1 MPTLRTRAAKG
12 SALSYTEGDDNLKR
26 PVTQKTADYTLL
38 VSDNR
43 SIIECSHASTPITIT
58 LGAAATM
65 AAAETGDYSVTI
77 ANINYAPVTIAPSG
91 ADTIEGSTQSIVLSR
106 GQAVDLVVNSAGNGY
121 INKNGRDKGENLF
134 IGSNLTTNPWQRGT
148 STTVTT
154 SNTYFA
160 DRFCLTFDGTANLT
174 AEKVTLASPL
184 KIMGQW
190 CNNAMKVTVNSSSGN
205 TYLRLVQRVEDVTTI
220 ADQAAYLQ
228 TAIQGSAAFTVPL
241 QLRRNYGTGGT
252 PTSEE
257 TTSFDANLSVTTSL
271 AVLSSGLVVPSLSSK
286 TLGTDGLHTSYV
298 AVEYDLINV
307 PVGGHVII
315 PIAKFEAGSSGT
327 LYPKEDRG
335 QVLASCQRYYAKT
348 YSQGTD
354 IGTPTLSNCVMESL
368 DATQSYATIP
378 WEYPMTMRRPPDIT
392 LYNTNNGASGQVS
405 ADSSNF
411 VGTVVALGDERAT
424 AGVSNIS
431 ISTSVFLKFHATMN
445 AEF

>member
-43 SIIECSHASTPITIT
+43 SVIECSHASTPITIT

-65 AAAETGDYSVTI
+65 AAAETGDYAVTI
-77 ANINYAPVTIAPSG
+77 ININYAPVTITPSG
-91 ADTIEGSTQSIVLSR
+91 ADTIEGSTQGIELGR
-106 GQAVDLVVNSAGNGY
+106 GQAVDLTVNSSGSGY
-121 INKNGRDKGENLF
+121 INRNGRDKGENLF

-174 AEKVTLASPL
+174 AEKVTLASPQ

-205 TYLRLVQRVEDVTTI
+205 TYLRLIQRVEDVTTV

-228 TAIQGSAAFTVPL
+228 TAIQGSASFSVPL

-257 TTSFDANLSVTTSL
+257 TTAFDANLSVTTSL
-271 AVLSSGLVVPSLSSK
+271 AVLSSGLVVPSLSAK
-286 TLGTDGLHTSYV
+286 TLGTDGLHTSYI
-298 AVEYDLINV
+298 AVEYNLINV

-327 LYPKEDRG
+327 MYPKEDRE
-335 QVLASCQRYYAKT
+335 QVLAGCERYYEKSYNISDAP
-348 YSQGTD
+348 GT
-354 IGTPTLSNCVMESL
+354 V
-368 DATQSYATIP
+368 
-378 WEYPMTMRRPPDIT
+378 
-392 LYNTNNGASGQVS
+392 TNNGAIARRAASNFYYATAIFRARKRTTPSYTVYDPITGNPNTIRGGTSGALTGGSVLITGETS
-405 ADSSNF
+405 AVWDVATAIDSEEITFHWVADS
-411 VGTVVALGDERAT
+411 E
-424 AGVSNIS
+424 IY
-431 ISTSVFLKFHATMN
+431 
-445 AEF
+445 